1 MSIRKRLAQLEQ
13 RQPVQVDHASKYT
26 FSEMHKI
33 TCPVILASF
42 KALYEPQPK
51 RGQP

>member
-1 MSIRKRLAQLEQ
+1 MSIRKRLAQLEALESK
-13 RQPVQVDHASKYT
+13 RSTPSKYT

-33 TCPVILASF
+33 RCPVILASF
-42 KALYEPQPK
+42 KALYEPQPE